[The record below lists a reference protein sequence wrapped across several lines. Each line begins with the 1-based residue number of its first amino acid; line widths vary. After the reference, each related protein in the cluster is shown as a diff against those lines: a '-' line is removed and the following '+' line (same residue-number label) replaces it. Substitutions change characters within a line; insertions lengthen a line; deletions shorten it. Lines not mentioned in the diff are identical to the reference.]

1 MEMSHATCKILFSA
15 VACVSLVSGGVD
27 VEAAKAPLSQEQLE
41 KQSQLIVTGNVVSMT
56 SKVQPSKHERAFGIH
71 RDRVYTIKL
80 KVVSVSKG
88 TGVNKGEEIVI
99 EAWRPATRI
108 PLLPGLQGHVPLA
121 SKGDTVK
128 MYLLKNKQTKRHEP
142 LLPNGIEVQKE
153 TRTTR

>member
-1 MEMSHATCKILFSA
+1 MKIVHAICKVLLSA
-15 VACVSLVSGGVD
+15 VSCVALMSGGVD
-27 VEAAKAPLSQEQLE
+27 VEAAKAPMSQEQLE

-56 SKVQPSKHERAFGIH
+56 SKVQQSKHERAFGIH

-108 PLLPGLQGHVPLA
+108 PPLPGLQGHVPLA

-153 TRTTR
+153 WRTTR